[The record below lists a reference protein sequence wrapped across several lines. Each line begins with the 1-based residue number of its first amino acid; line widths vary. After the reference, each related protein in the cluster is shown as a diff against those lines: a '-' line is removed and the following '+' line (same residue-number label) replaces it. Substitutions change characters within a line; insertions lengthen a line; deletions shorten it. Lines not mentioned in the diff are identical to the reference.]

1 MLGPA
6 PAAHS
11 LAAGRGADA
20 RPSRMRVAAGAAYA
34 PGTRVACVASPA
46 TAASGTAR
54 ASRRR
59 GRARAV
65 QRGRRRDAAAGD
77 GLAQSRASTAMRRRR
92 RRRRGYAWRV
102 QFVYGNA
109 CLIMVDDSCHL
120 VGDDACI
127 EL

>member
-1 MLGPA
+1 
-6 PAAHS
+6 
-11 LAAGRGADA
+11 
-20 RPSRMRVAAGAAYA
+20 
-34 PGTRVACVASPA
+34 
-46 TAASGTAR
+46 
-54 ASRRR
+54 
-59 GRARAV
+59 
-65 QRGRRRDAAAGD
+65 
-77 GLAQSRASTAMRRRR
+77 MRRRR